1 MKMKYI
7 VAIDW
12 SAGYKANGFDYIGL
26 DAKNEMEAM
35 LEAPA
40 VACKHGRLIEYNALS
55 DKSGRFIGDMDGMKW
70 IFCLR
75 ILKQTKAGE
84 KTGSAKD
91 CAVIYWPRS
100 HKWSK
105 DQDLGEWFI

>member
-1 MKMKYI
+1 MRYI

-12 SAGYKANGFDYIGL
+12 AAGYKLANGFKFIEL
-26 DAKNEMEAM
+26 EAKNEMDGM

-40 VACKHGRLIEYNALS
+40 VACEHGRLIEYNALS
-55 DKSGRFIGDMDGMKW
+55 DKSGKSIGEMDGMKGIW
-70 IFCLR
+70 CLR

-91 CAVIYWPRS
+91 CAVIYWPKS

-105 DQDLGEWFI
+105 GEDFGDWLI

>member
-1 MKMKYI
+1 MKYI

-12 SAGYKANGFDYIGL
+12 AKANGFDFIGL
-26 DAKNEMEAM
+26 DAKNQMEAM

-40 VACKHGRLIEYNALS
+40 VACKHGRLLEYNALS
-55 DKSGRFIGDMDGMKW
+55 DKTGRFVGDMNGMKG
-70 IFCLR
+70 IYCLR

-91 CAVIYWPRS
+91 CAVIYWPLS
-100 HKWSK
+100 HQWRK
-105 DQDLGEWFI
+105 DDDLGEWFI